1 MKAVQI
7 FNKKCFHKDYTLMP
21 VSRRPPQNQQF
32 PKYRTYRKIFD
43 TPDASVYYINR
54 TVRSGYHQ
62 QMSSDC
68 KLSPSS
74 FSCCL
79 CLEDNKCNDPDDPQ
93 TYEAYVKWVKVHRTN
108 YLQSP
113 VALRICANNHTCSQE
128 LYESVRKQAIEKRGL
143 DTYVIACPVLGC
155 AEKLMAIPNEYS
167 TWDFL
172 VEVCS
177 NGHLL
182 DYNCCLRLK
191 ASGTQACPMCRG
203 VFRMNRTHCIPTIPI
218 TPLDGLPACRNLD
231 GLGCILD
238 MILSDDKVSH
248 AYTRYEN
255 FPSMIG
261 KIFIKPQ
268 HESSVPGIR
277 NGVALVFV
285 LVESTDNDNYEVLGE
300 LVTRFLEAWAL
311 VTGVMDVV
319 APCTPHAFEPIINCL
334 VEILLLI
341 TQRFPPD
348 TRLQKFVVREL
359 QLVLK
364 ILKSAN
370 IFVRHEWMSILTAQ
384 NDVIHEVV
392 PEVPALPDVANPD
405 EEIARQ
411 PSQDQSV
418 WFLIDQLSLN

>member
-1 MKAVQI
+1 
-7 FNKKCFHKDYTLMP
+7 MP
-21 VSRRPPQNQQF
+21 PF
-32 PKYRTYRKIFD
+32 
-43 TPDASVYYINR
+43 YYINR
-54 TVRSGYHQ
+54 PVRSVYHQ

-68 KLSPSS
+68 KVSPSS

-113 VALRICANNHTCSQE
+113 VALRICENNHTCSQE

-172 VEVCS
+172 VEVCP

-218 TPLDGLPACRNLD
+218 TPMHGQPACRQLD
-231 GLGCILD
+231 EIGCVLD
-238 MILSDDKVSH
+238 TR
-248 AYTRYEN
+248 AYMRYEN
-255 FPSMIG
+255 FPSMIE
-261 KIFIKPQ
+261 KIFIKPE
-268 HESSVPGIR
+268 HKSSVPGIR
-277 NGVALVFV
+277 NRVALVFA
-285 LVESTDNDNYEVLGE
+285 LVDSTDNYEALGG

-311 VTGVMDVV
+311 VTGVIDVV
-319 APCTPHAFEPIINCL
+319 APCTLHAFEPITNCL

-348 TRLQKFVVREL
+348 NTLQTYVVREL

-364 ILKSAN
+364 ILKSTN
-370 IFVRHEWMSILTAQ
+370 IFVRQEWMSILTAQ
-384 NDVIHEVV
+384 NDIIHQVV
-392 PEVPALPDVANPD
+392 PEVPALPDVANP
-405 EEIARQ
+405 
-411 PSQDQSV
+411 
-418 WFLIDQLSLN
+418 FLIDQLSSN